1 MVEDMSNHL
10 KSFFAKPWILETL
23 FFWGALW
30 QESFRLSSR
39 TSQQVLLVGS
49 GLQDFYY
56 YHFGD
61 FVNGYV
67 IAYVLDGLATLVLFR
82 KTERET
88 DQLGTSISRISRSA
102 LTLFATLFSG
112 MVITVFELGVTP
124 LSTTSDIYDIPAG
137 ILGALVYCVVRL
149 FALRFLYV
157 KPDSVELQ

>member
-1 MVEDMSNHL
+1 MVEDMGNHL
-10 KSFFAKPWILETL
+10 KSFISKPWILETL

-67 IAYVLDGLATLVLFR
+67 IDYILDGLANVALFR

-88 DQLGTSISRISRSA
+88 KKPGMSTSRISRIA
-102 LTLFATLFSG
+102 LTFFATLFSG
-112 MVITVFELGVTP
+112 MVITAFELGVTP

-137 ILGALVYCVVRL
+137 ILGALVYCIVRL
-149 FALRFLYV
+149 FALRFLYA

>member
-1 MVEDMSNHL
+1 MVEDMINHL
-10 KSFFAKPWILETL
+10 KSFMAKPWILETL

-39 TSQQVLLVGS
+39 TSQQVLPVGS

-67 IAYVLDGLATLVLFR
+67 IAYILDGLANLALFR
-82 KTERET
+82 KT
-88 DQLGTSISRISRSA
+88 QSGTSTSRISRRA
-102 LTLFATLFSG
+102 LTFSASLFSG
-112 MVITVFELGVTP
+112 MVIIVFELGVTP

-137 ILGALVYCVVRL
+137 ILGALVYCIVRL
-149 FALRFLYV
+149 FALRFLYA